1 MAWHTGPGGLNLDR
15 LLLEMNVRRLIPAG
29 LVGLALGGAPL
40 LHAQPAPSTAAGF
53 VAEAMIQFNTSMEKF
68 IALAEAVP
76 ADKFGWSPGPG
87 VMTVAKVY
95 AHVAHYNYLYPATSL
110 GVPAP
115 ENRDAD
121 ATEEIADKARL
132 VALLRQS
139 ADHVRSVAAG
149 LRDPSK
155 ETTQYGR
162 KVPQWSVLL
171 QLVAHMNEHLGQ
183 SIAYARMNGIVPPWS
198 R

>member
-1 MAWHTGPGGLNLDR
+1 MRPWTGIVLTGLTLFSTPV
-15 LLLEMNVRRLIPAG
+15 LT
-29 LVGLALGGAPL
+29 
-40 LHAQPAPSTAAGF
+40 AQAAPSTAAGF
-53 VAEAMIQFNTSMEKF
+53 AAEALLQFTESMNKF

-76 ADKFGWSPGPG
+76 ADKYGWSPAPG
-87 VMTVAKVY
+87 VMTAAKVY

-115 ENRDAD
+115 GGRDGD
-121 ATEEIADKARL
+121 ATEDIADKARI
-132 VALLRQS
+132 VALLKES
-139 ADHVRSVAAG
+139 AEHVHAVVAG
-149 LRDPSK
+149 LRDPSE

-162 KVPQWSVLL
+162 AVPQWSVLL